1 MRIPWLTIAG
11 LAATILFLLPTCKPS
26 RSTPPATEISTFDIL
41 LDYDEQKGTN
51 LAQVYRQAMERFD
64 EYDMSKDVIQERTD
78 TVADHIVHIFGIRHD
93 SRVAIIRFLR
103 NVLPFIQDPDE
114 WIFLVEGC
122 CEDEEP
128 ILPELYFFTGVAKEL
143 DIPTLDPIVSILSKE
158 VTHRLT
164 SGTQPL
170 VTTKEIHFAVLNSI
184 FPNQN
189 SLHSLSKK
197 TRARYVALIASYSVF
212 PADSIEK
219 FLEEYDT
226 TFLAHPL
233 HLAAARRVY
242 AQIRND
248 MIDTANV
255 LSRERVISKM
265 PQINKAKHVFICVGA
280 HHLPVF
286 DNPHKLFE
294 TIHEVH
300 VIPEGETSKE

>member
-1 MRIPWLTIAG
+1 MRTPWLTIAG
-11 LAATILFLLPTCKPS
+11 LAAILLLMLSTCKPS
-26 RSTPPATEISTFDIL
+26 RPTPSATEINTFDIL

-51 LAQVYRQAMERFD
+51 LAQVYRHAMERFD
-64 EYDMSKDVIQERTD
+64 EYDMSKDVIQERKD
-78 TVADHIVHIFGIRHD
+78 TVGAHIVHIFGIRHD

-103 NVLPFIQDPDE
+103 NVLPFIQNPDE
-114 WIFLVEGC
+114 WIFLMEGC
-122 CEDEEP
+122 CEHEEP

-143 DIPTLDPIVSILSKE
+143 EIPVLDPIVSTLSRE
-158 VTHRLT
+158 VTHRLI

-170 VTTKEIHFAVLNSI
+170 VTLKDIHFAVFNSI
-184 FPNQN
+184 FPDQN
-189 SLHSLSKK
+189 SLHSLSEK
-197 TRARYVALIASYSVF
+197 TRARYVAVIASYSIF
-212 PADSIEK
+212 PTDSIEK
-219 FLEEYDT
+219 FLTEYDT

-255 LSRERVISKM
+255 LSRERVVKKM
-265 PQINKAKHVFICVGA
+265 PQISKARHIFVCVGA

-286 DNPHKLFE
+286 DNPGELFE

-300 VIPEGETSKE
+300 IIPEGETSKE

>member
-1 MRIPWLTIAG
+1 MRTPWLTTAG
-11 LAATILFLLPTCKPS
+11 LAALGLLMLSTCKP
-26 RSTPPATEISTFDIL
+26 RRPAPPATEISTFDIL

-51 LAQVYRQAMERFD
+51 LAQVYRGAMERFD
-64 EYDMSKDVIQERTD
+64 EYEMSKDVIQERTD

-103 NVLPFIQDPDE
+103 NVLPFIQNPDE

-122 CEDEEP
+122 CEDEDL

-143 DIPTLDPIVSILSKE
+143 DIPTIDPIVSILSKE

-170 VTTKEIHFAVLNSI
+170 VTTKDIHFAVFNSI
-184 FPNQN
+184 FPDQN
-189 SLHSLSKK
+189 SLHTLSEKS
-197 TRARYVALIASYSVF
+197 RARYVAVIAFYSVL

-219 FLEEYDT
+219 LLEEYDT

-255 LSRERVISKM
+255 LSRERMKERM
-265 PQINKAKHVFICVGA
+265 PRIRKAKHVFICVGA

-286 DNPHKLFE
+286 DNPYELFE

-300 VIPEGETSKE
+300 IIPEGETSKQ